1 MKKEACV
8 RKSLVLAGLLL
19 LLVGTACNLSRGVTA
34 SENPEPAIEVV
45 RREAT
50 PIIPTATLLISATP
64 RFTPTPSATPFN
76 EPAGCLRPPD
86 DYTKVQIGSATI
98 NARTLWMLERAQ
110 QLYGG
115 TIPFTGAGLTQG
127 SYNPGVVA
135 ASFGTHDGGGAVD
148 LTVRNIPY
156 TWDIKWDDIPLMI
169 DALRLAGFAA
179 FFRDDRENLTP
190 HIHAIAIGDAEL
202 SPAAQ
207 LQLTGR
213 YGYFRG
219 FDGFPRPDGIP
230 LTPRNGDLVI
240 CQWMLDSGYR
250 DMRGEPLPLE

>member
-1 MKKEACV
+1 M
-8 RKSLVLAGLLL
+8 RKIVVFAGLLL
-19 LLVGTACNLSRGVTA
+19 LLAGTACNLSEQVTA
-34 SENPEPAIEVV
+34 SEKPDPVVEVV
-45 RREAT
+45 RGDVT
-50 PIIPTATLLISATP
+50 PVVPTATLLASPTP
-64 RFTPTPSATPFN
+64 QFTPTPSATPFE
-76 EPAGCLRPPD
+76 EPSGCLRPPD
-86 DYTKVQIGSATI
+86 DYTRVQIGNATL

-115 TIPFTGAGLTQG
+115 TIPFSGAGLTQG
-127 SYNPGVVA
+127 SYNPGVVS

-148 LTVRNIPY
+148 LTVRNLPY
-156 TWDIKWDDIPLMI
+156 SWDIKWDDIPLMI

-179 FFRDDRENLTP
+179 FYRDEREDLTP

-219 FDGFPRPDGIP
+219 YDGFPRDDGIP
-230 LTPRNGDLVI
+230 LTPRHGDLVI
-240 CQWMLDSGYR
+240 CQWMVDMGYR